1 MPNWCNNY
9 ASFSHKDPEQIKK
22 LIAASKEGKL
32 FETFVPFPNGEW
44 DYGWAVE
51 NWGTKWDISNSDVQ
65 ETGDKDASVSFDSAW
80 GPPVAFYRKMTEL
93 GFDVDA
99 TYYEEGMQFAGH
111 YTSEDD
117 DYCYEYDFEN
127 NPDWR
132 EEVEDEDVK
141 DILEG
146 LYESWQDWQEM
157 NEEEDDSEETE
168 SDEKR
173 D

>member
-1 MPNWCNNY
+1 MPNWCSNY
-9 ASFSHKDPEQIKK
+9 ASFNHKDPEQIKK
-22 LIAASKEGKL
+22 LIAAAKEDKL

-51 NWGTKWDISNSDVQ
+51 NWGTKWDASNQDVQ
-65 ETGDKDASVSFDSAW
+65 EDGNNDASVSFDTAW
-80 GPPVAFYRKMTEL
+80 GPPIEFYNKMTEL

-111 YTSEDD
+111 YTSDNG
-117 DYCYEYDFEN
+117 DYSVEYNFD

-132 EEVEDEDVK
+132 EEVEDDEVL

-146 LYESWQDWQEM
+146 LYESWLDWQEM
-157 NEEEDDSEETE
+157 NEEDEEEVETE
-168 SDEKR
+168 EEEKK
-173 D
+173 